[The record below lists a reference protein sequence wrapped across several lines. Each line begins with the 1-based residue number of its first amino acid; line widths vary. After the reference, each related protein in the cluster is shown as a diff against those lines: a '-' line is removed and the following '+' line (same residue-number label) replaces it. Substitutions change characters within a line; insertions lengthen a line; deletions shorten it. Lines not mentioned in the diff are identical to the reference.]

1 MAKAETQRELISLL
15 KMRKNNL
22 RNFWMRKGERERTKE
37 GEKELE
43 RERRARERG
52 GRYCNANKDM
62 LLHPAYLNSCR

>member
-1 MAKAETQRELISLL
+1 
-15 KMRKNNL
+15 
-22 RNFWMRKGERERTKE
+22 MRKGERERTKE